1 MTERIYDLSAARA
14 MALAAQQL
22 IEPDRPNTE
31 LADKESIYQT
41 VRSLGC
47 VQIDTLHVVQRSHYL
62 VPWSRLGNYDTA
74 GFDNLIYADGERRLF
89 EGWQHAASII
99 PLEDYRYQIPHM
111 HYAAQ
116 QNLLAG
122 GWLSEP
128 VNQELLDSV
137 YERIKSEGA
146 LRARDFKY
154 DGPQRGSWWDWKPAK
169 NALEL
174 LYSWGKLMIAD
185 RVNFQRVYDLRE
197 RVLPDWVDESE
208 PTAELRDRYWLELGV
223 RALGICQP
231 LQAADYTYRKRNS
244 VRGILK
250 EMVEEGKFIQ
260 VKVRLVDDTIQPY
273 IIHYRDRD
281 LLEKAADGEILP
293 QRTIFLS
300 PFDNLFWARGR
311 DQQFWSFR
319 NLLEAYK
326 PAPTRIW
333 GYFNMP
339 ILHKDNL
346 IGRID
351 PKIDRKNA
359 RMIVRSMFIEEGVD
373 LHDRLIAD
381 LAQAFR
387 SFMQFHNAKDIIF
400 ENKKDREVADR
411 VMAAL

>member
-1 MTERIYDLSAARA
+1 
-14 MALAAQQL
+14 
-22 IEPDRPNTE
+22 
-31 LADKESIYQT
+31 
-41 VRSLGC
+41 
-47 VQIDTLHVVQRSHYL
+47 
-62 VPWSRLGNYDTA
+62 
-74 GFDNLIYADGERRLF
+74 
-89 EGWQHAASII
+89 
-99 PLEDYRYQIPHM
+99 
-111 HYAAQ
+111 
-116 QNLLAG
+116 
-122 GWLSEP
+122 
-128 VNQELLDSV
+128 
-137 YERIKSEGA
+137 
-146 LRARDFKY
+146 
-154 DGPQRGSWWDWKPAK
+154 
-169 NALEL
+169 
-174 LYSWGKLMIAD
+174 
-185 RVNFQRVYDLRE
+185 
-197 RVLPDWVDESE
+197 
-208 PTAELRDRYWLELGV
+208 LELGV

-260 VKVRLVDDTIQPY
+260 VKVRLIDDTIQPY